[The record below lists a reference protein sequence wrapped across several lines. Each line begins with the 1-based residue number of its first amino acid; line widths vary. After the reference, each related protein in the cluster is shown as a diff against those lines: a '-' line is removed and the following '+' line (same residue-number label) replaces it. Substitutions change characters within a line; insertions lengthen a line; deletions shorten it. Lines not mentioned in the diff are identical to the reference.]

1 MSPPGTPSRAVALA
15 TSLAGLALSVVFA
28 VSSDLTLAEF
38 CWSVWLVG
46 LYSAYVSAGRMALRL
61 VRYRDALL
69 RERIPPLSAVS
80 GRALLGVSLV
90 AAALLG
96 AGLLYAFSLAYGF
109 YGVMLSVWVQLSPE
123 DLFGRNG
130 FINSDFWTPVAH
142 LTRLYWPLVAGQ
154 LLGEASL
161 LFSAV
166 QQGAGSPERR
176 IVAMHVFVLALP
188 FVALLSYA
196 LLGAEYETLG
206 IVILLVIKSLF
217 DVRPPR
223 DAGADLPTSV

>member
-1 MSPPGTPSRAVALA
+1 
-15 TSLAGLALSVVFA
+15 VVFA

-46 LYSAYVSAGRMALRL
+46 LYSAYVSAGRIALRL
-61 VRYRDALL
+61 VRFRDALL
-69 RERIPPLSAVS
+69 RERVPLLSGVS
-80 GRALLGVSLV
+80 GRALLGISLV
-90 AAALLG
+90 AATLLG
-96 AGLLYAFSLAYGF
+96 GGLLYAFSLAYGF
-109 YGVMLSVWVQLSPE
+109 YGIMLSVWVQLPPE
-123 DLFGRNG
+123 ELFGRNG

-154 LLGEASL
+154 LLSEAST
-161 LFSAV
+161 LFSTV
-166 QQGAGSPERR
+166 QQAQAAGSPERR

-196 LLGAEYETLG
+196 LLGAEYQTLS

-217 DVRPPR
+217 DVRRPRTAPPYPPT
-223 DAGADLPTSV
+223 GA